1 MTTTPPEARPAL
13 TVSPPQVTMLVV
25 CLVSIFFI
33 VNFYSKSLDSYRLN
47 QRAAQ
52 IHREN
57 ARLEG
62 QIKALQER
70 VAYFSTEGY
79 VETAAREKLNLIKPG
94 DRPIIIIPAEPQIA
108 TVAEPPTA
116 PEHGYPFATFGYLA
130 KWMDLFF
137 GTH

>member
-1 MTTTPPEARPAL
+1 MTNTPPETRPAL

-47 QRAAQ
+47 QRAAL

-57 ARLEG
+57 ARLEE

-70 VAYFSTEGY
+70 VAYLSTEAY

-94 DRPIIIIPAEPQIA
+94 DRSIIIIPAEPQIA
-108 TVAEPPTA
+108 TVAEPPAT
-116 PEHGYPFATFGYLA
+116 PEHSSALVEFGYLTN
-130 KWMDLFF
+130 WLDLFF
-137 GTH
+137 GTR